1 MTNISLR
8 LYALL
13 CLLLTYLSI
22 WAQDDDDLSELVRKG
37 TDDLTNMEEMVDY
50 RPFHIRFS
58 DILMVILLVAAC
70 YVFGKIWK
78 GCIYLIIAVAVL
90 FYFMTH

>member
-50 RPFHIRFS
+50 HPFHIRFS